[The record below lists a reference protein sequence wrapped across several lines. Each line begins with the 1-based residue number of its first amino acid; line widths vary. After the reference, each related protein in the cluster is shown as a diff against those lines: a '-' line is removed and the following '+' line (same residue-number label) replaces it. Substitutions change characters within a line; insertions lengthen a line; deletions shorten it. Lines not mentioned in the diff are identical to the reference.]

1 MALRTCRVIVLLVV
15 VTAAAGYAA
24 QVNRAWPPGMQQ
36 VPEVSLP
43 LAPEEALKK
52 FYMPPGYRVELVA
65 SEPMVHEPVMIDWD
79 ADGRMWVVE
88 MPGFMPDIQATS
100 ERTPVGKIVVLEDTN
115 TDGRMDKRTV
125 FQDGLVLAR
134 WLKILDRG
142 VLVAE
147 PPNLWLFQDTNGD
160 LRADRKELVTN
171 LYGRREANVE
181 HNANSLL
188 WALDNWMYT
197 SEVDIYLRLKNG
209 RFDVQR
215 TLSRGQW
222 GITQDDAGRIY
233 RNTNESALHVDL
245 IPARYF
251 LRNPNLLRTRGS
263 HESLTGL
270 NGELNTVWPIRPTR
284 GVNRGYQ
291 SGILRPDGTL
301 ARFTAV
307 CAPVVYRG
315 DRLPAELYGNMFVVD
330 PAVNLVSR
338 IILSDS
344 PNGLVARKAY
354 EDVRGEFLAS
364 TDELFRPVNLSMGP
378 DGTLYVVD
386 MYRGIIE
393 HKGYLTEYLRD
404 YVLSHKLEQLTSRG
418 RIYRI
423 VHETTRRD
431 GPPAMSR
438 ATSARLVELLAH
450 PNGWRRDMAQQLL
463 VERGD
468 ASVVPAL
475 RTLADSASDVRT
487 RLHAL
492 WTLDG
497 LDSIEPAT
505 VLRALNHPSRDVRV
519 SALRLAERWLND
531 PAHPIHEAVLKRL
544 DDTDWAVRRQLAA
557 TLGEFPPGS
566 KEAALATILERDGDD
581 PVAMDAAL
589 SGLRGLEPAVLERL
603 LQSNVETPQ
612 RSAAITMLAATIVGS
627 GQDAANQIL
636 LQRIAEESRPAWQRS
651 ALLRGAEVALL
662 AATMPGTPSRRAP
675 DPNAPC
681 ETCPGGR
688 GEPRGQRAFPDALE
702 GATAPS
708 PTAGR
713 GGGPRLTLTREPA
726 LVTIAARN
734 DDLGNR
740 AAKVLARVEWP
751 GKVGGAATAAPLTPV
766 EQERFAA
773 GQEVFKNLCEAC
785 HLADG
790 RAQQGVAPALS
801 GSAEV
806 VGPPAVTIRILLH
819 GKEGSIGLMPAHA
832 DALSDEEIAAVL
844 TYIRRAWGQTASPI
858 EAGAVK
864 EVRSATTGRTRP
876 WTAEELAA
884 IR

>member
-1 MALRTCRVIVLLVV
+1 MSHHPFRITLLILALVV
-15 VTAAAGYAA
+15 TAGYAA
-24 QVNRAWPPGMQQ
+24 QVNRAWPPGLQQ

-43 LAPEEALKK
+43 LSPEEALKK
-52 FYMPPGYRVELVA
+52 FSMPPGYRVELVA
-65 SEPMVHEPVMIDWD
+65 SEPMVQEPVMIDWD

-88 MPGFMPDIQATS
+88 MPGFMPDIQATT
-100 ERTPVGKIVVLEDTN
+100 ERAATGKIVMLEDTN
-115 TDGRMDKRTV
+115 NDGRMDRRTV
-125 FQDGLVLAR
+125 FQDGLVLAK
-134 WLKILDRG
+134 WVKVLDRG

-147 PPNLWLFQDTNGD
+147 PPNVWLLQDTNGD
-160 LRADRKELVTN
+160 LRADRKELVTD

-181 HNANSLL
+181 HNGSGLL
-188 WALDNWMYT
+188 WALDNWIYT
-197 SEVDIYLRLKNG
+197 SEIDIYLRLKNG
-209 RFDVQR
+209 KFEVQR

-245 IPARYF
+245 VPARYF
-251 LRNPNLLRTRGS
+251 TRHPNLVRTRGS

-270 NGELNTVWPIRPTR
+270 NGVLNTVWPIRPTR

-301 ARFTAV
+301 ARYTAV
-307 CAPVVYRG
+307 CAPMVYRG
-315 DRLPAELYGNMFVVD
+315 DRLPAELYGNMFIVD
-330 PAVNLVSR
+330 PTVNLVSR
-338 IILSDS
+338 IILSDG

-386 MYRGIIE
+386 MYRGIVE
-393 HKGYLTEYLRD
+393 HKGYMTEYLRD
-404 YVLSHKLEQLTSRG
+404 YILSHKLEQLTSRG

-438 ATSARLVELLAH
+438 ASSGRLVALLSH

-468 ASVVPAL
+468 KAVVPAL
-475 RTLADSASDVRT
+475 RKLADSAADVRT

-492 WTLDG
+492 WILDG
-497 LDSIEPAT
+497 LDAIEPTT
-505 VLRALNHPSRDVRV
+505 VIQALNHSSRDVRV

-531 PAHPIHEAVLKRL
+531 QKHPIQESVLKRL
-544 DDTDWAVRRQLAA
+544 DDPDWAVRRQLAA

-566 KEAALATILERDGDD
+566 KEAALATILERHGDD

-603 LQSNVETPQ
+603 LQASAETPQ
-612 RSAAITMLAATIVGS
+612 RTAAITMLAATIVRS

-636 LQRIAEESRPAWQRS
+636 LQRITEETRPAWQRS

-662 AATMPGTPSRRAP
+662 AATAPGSPPARGT

-688 GEPRGQRAFPDALE
+688 GEPRGQRAFPGALE
-702 GATAPS
+702 GAAPA
-708 PTAGR
+708 AGR

-726 LVTIAARN
+726 LAGLAARS
-734 DDLGNR
+734 DDLGVR

-751 GKVGGAATAAPLTPV
+751 GKPGVAAAAAPLTPI
-766 EQERFAA
+766 EQKRFVA
-773 GQEVFKNLCEAC
+773 GQEAYKNLCEAC
-785 HLADG
+785 HGADG
-790 RAQQGVAPALS
+790 REQQGVAPALV

-806 VGPPAVTIRILLH
+806 VGTPAIPIRILLH
-819 GKEGSIGLMPAHA
+819 GKEGSIGLMPAHGEE
-832 DALSDEEIAAVL
+832 LTDEEIAAVL
-844 TYIRRAWGQTASPI
+844 TYIRRAWGHVASPI
-858 EAGAVK
+858 DPASVKAVRGAT
-864 EVRSATTGRTRP
+864 AGRTRP
-876 WTAEELAA
+876 WTEDELSN

>member
-1 MALRTCRVIVLLVV
+1 MKLGTLRLILFLCA
-15 VTAAAGYAA
+15 VTVAAGYGA
-24 QVNRAWPPGMQQ
+24 QLNRAWPPGLQQ

-43 LAPEEALKK
+43 LSPEEALKT

-65 SEPMVHEPVMIDWD
+65 SEPMVEEPVMIDWD

-88 MPGFMPDIQATS
+88 MPGYMPDIQATR
-100 ERTPVGKIVVLEDTN
+100 ERAAIGKIVVLEDTN
-115 TDGRMDKRTV
+115 NDGRMDKRTV

-134 WLKILDRG
+134 WLRVLDRG

-209 RFDVQR
+209 KFEVQR

-245 IPARYF
+245 VPARYF
-251 LRNPNLLRTRGS
+251 MRHPNLVRTRGS

-270 NGELNTVWPIRPTR
+270 NGVLNTVWPIRPTR

-301 ARFTAV
+301 ARYTSV
-307 CAPVVYRG
+307 CAPMVYRG
-315 DRLPAELYGNMFVVD
+315 DRLPAELYGNMFIVD
-330 PAVNLVSR
+330 PTVNLVSR
-338 IILSDS
+338 IILSDG

-386 MYRGIIE
+386 MYRGIIQ
-393 HKGYLTEYLRD
+393 HKGYMTEYLRD

-438 ATSARLVELLAH
+438 ASSARLVELLAH
-450 PNGWRRDMAQQLL
+450 PNGWRRDRAQQLL

-468 ASVVPAL
+468 KSVVPAL
-475 RTLADSASDVRT
+475 RKLAGGASDVRT

-497 LDSIEPAT
+497 LDAIEPAT
-505 VLRALNHPSRDVRV
+505 VLQALNHSSRDVRV
-519 SALRLAERWLND
+519 SALRLAERWLID
-531 PAHPIHEAVLKRL
+531 PKHPMHEAVLKRL

-566 KEAALATILERDGDD
+566 KEAALATILERHGDD
-581 PVAMDAAL
+581 PVAVDAAL

-603 LQSNVETPQ
+603 LQASAETPQ
-612 RSAAITMLAATIVGS
+612 RSAAITMLAATIVRS
-627 GQDAANQIL
+627 GEDAANQTL
-636 LQRIAEESRPAWQRS
+636 LQRITEDTRPAWQRS

-662 AATMPGTPSRRAP
+662 AATAPGSPPARGT

-688 GEPRGQRAFPDALE
+688 GEARGQRAFPGALE
-702 GATAPS
+702 GAAAPA
-708 PTAGR
+708 AGR
-713 GGGPRLTLTREPA
+713 GGGPRLTLAREPA
-726 LVTIAARN
+726 LVGLAARS
-734 DDLGNR
+734 DELGAR

-751 GKVGGAATAAPLTPV
+751 GKPGAAAAAPLTPV
-766 EQERFAA
+766 EQTRFTA
-773 GQEVFKNLCEAC
+773 GQEVYKNLCEAC
-785 HLADG
+785 HGADG
-790 RAQQGVAPALS
+790 REQQGVAPALI

-806 VGPPAVTIRILLH
+806 VGPAAVPIRILLH

-832 DALSDEEIAAVL
+832 DVLSDDEIAAVL
-844 TYIRRAWGQTASPI
+844 TYIRRAWGQTAVPVDP
-858 EAGAVK
+858 ATVK
-864 EVRSATTGRTRP
+864 EVRGLTAGRTRP